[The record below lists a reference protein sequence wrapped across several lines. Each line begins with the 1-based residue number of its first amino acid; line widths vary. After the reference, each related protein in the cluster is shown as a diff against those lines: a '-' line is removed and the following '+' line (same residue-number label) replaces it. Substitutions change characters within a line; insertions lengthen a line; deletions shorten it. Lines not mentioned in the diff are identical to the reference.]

1 MTVDSKEIDKV
12 FADYTSYYANVKR
25 LPREVVPISI
35 AGKAP
40 DGWKGLEY
48 KKLAPKWWF
57 FKEWKKNH
65 DNDYYI
71 RNFKKEVLDKLD
83 PNAIWKELRKLSNGS
98 SFALICYEKPGDFC
112 HRHLVADWFK
122 KNGYK
127 IEEFV

>member
-1 MTVDSKEIDKV
+1 MTIDSKEIDKA

-57 FKEWKKNH
+57 FKEWKENH

-71 RNFKKEVLDKLD
+71 RNFNKEVLDKLN
-83 PNAIWKELRKLSNGS
+83 PNAIWKELRELSNGG

-112 HRHLVADWFK
+112 HRHLVADWLK
-122 KNGYK
+122 KNGYE